1 MKLYARWFAPL
12 SAALLAPMLALTC
25 GTAGA
30 QAFPSRAV
38 TMIVPVAPGGILD
51 QSARMVAPAMG
62 AALGQ
67 PVVIDNRPGASGNI
81 GAVAV
86 ARAKPDGYTLLIGYS
101 MFHVGNPAMFKDLQ
115 WDPLRDFTG
124 VGMIAVAPHVITV
137 NPAQPFQT
145 LKELVDYARA
155 NPGKLN
161 YSTSGNGS
169 VPHVGMELFKQL
181 YKVEITHV
189 PYKGAGPAAQ
199 DAIAGIVQ
207 MTVATPPSVIGFI
220 RNGRLRALATA
231 AKSRAAVLPDV
242 PTTAEAG
249 FPGIEMEA
257 WVSIFAPTGTPP
269 EVLAKLSA
277 ALKQSLDTPEAQ
289 KSAATAGMD
298 IRFMTPAQLDAQ
310 VRRDIGYWQPVI
322 RNARISI
329 D

>member
-137 NPAQPFQT
+137 NPAQAFQT

-161 YSTSGNGS
+161 YSTS
-169 VPHVGMELFKQL
+169 
-181 YKVEITHV
+181 
-189 PYKGAGPAAQ
+189 
-199 DAIAGIVQ
+199 
-207 MTVATPPSVIGFI
+207 
-220 RNGRLRALATA
+220 ATA
-231 AKSRAAVLPDV
+231 RCRMSAWNCSSNSTRSRSPTCPTRAPARRRRTRLP
-242 PTTAEAG
+242 A
-249 FPGIEMEA
+249 
-257 WVSIFAPTGTPP
+257 SC
-269 EVLAKLSA
+269 K
-277 ALKQSLDTPEAQ
+277 
-289 KSAATAGMD
+289 
-298 IRFMTPAQLDAQ
+298 
-310 VRRDIGYWQPVI
+310 
-322 RNARISI
+322 
-329 D
+329 

>member
-1 MKLYARWFAPL
+1 MKLFL
-12 SAALLAPMLALTC
+12 SLALLAC
-25 GTAGA
+25 CAGA
-30 QAFPSRAV
+30 HAQSFPSR
-38 TMIVPVAPGGILD
+38 TITLIVPVAPAGILD
-51 QSARMVAPAMG
+51 QSARMVAPAMA

-101 MFHVGNPAMFKDLQ
+101 MFHVGNPVMFKDIA

-124 VGMIAVAPHVITV
+124 VGMIAVAPHVIAV
-137 NPAQPFQT
+137 NPGQPFQN

-169 VPHVGMELFKQL
+169 VPHVGMELFKQTA
-181 YKVEITHV
+181 KVDITHV

-199 DAIAGIVQ
+199 DAIAGNVQ

-220 RNGRLRALATA
+220 KNGRLRALAVA
-231 AKSRAAVLPDV
+231 AKNRAAVLPDV

-249 FPGIEMEA
+249 FPGVEMEA
-257 WVSIFAPTGTPP
+257 WVSIFAPAGTPP
-269 EVLAKLSA
+269 DVLAKLSG
-277 ALKQSLDTPEAQ
+277 ALKQALETPEAA
-289 KSAATAGMD
+289 KTAATAGMD
-298 IRFMTPAQLDAQ
+298 IRYMTPAQLDAQ
-310 VRRDIGYWQPVI
+310 VRKDIDYWQPVI
-322 RNARISI
+322 RKAHIVI
-329 D
+329 E

>member
-1 MKLYARWFAPL
+1 MKSLFRLCLLLCCAP
-12 SAALLAPMLALTC
+12 AL
-25 GTAGA
+25 A
-30 QAFPSRAV
+30 QTAFPSRPV
-38 TMIVPVAPGGILD
+38 TLIVPVAPAGILD

-67 PVVIDNRPGASGNI
+67 SVVIDNRPGASGNI
-81 GAVAV
+81 GATYV

-101 MFHVGNPAMFKDLQ
+101 MFHVGNPVMFKDMQ
-115 WDPLRDFTG
+115 WDPVKDFTG

-137 NPAQPFQT
+137 NPQQPFQN

-181 YKVEITHV
+181 YKIDITHV
-189 PYKGAGPAAQ
+189 AYKGAGPAAL
-199 DAIAGIVQ
+199 DAIAGNVQ

-220 RNGRLRALATA
+220 KNGRLRALATA

-249 FPGIEMEA
+249 FPGVEMEA

-269 EVLAKLSA
+269 EVLAKLSG
-277 ALKQSLDTPEAQ
+277 ALKQALETPEAKQ
-289 KSAATAGMD
+289 SGATAGMD
-298 IRFMTPAQLDAQ
+298 IRYLTPAQLDAQ
-310 VRRDIGYWQPVI
+310 VKKDIGYWQPVI
-322 RNARISI
+322 RRAHIVI
-329 D
+329 E